1 MLKIF
6 TRRSKKPDYS
16 YLKERVLS
24 LITTYVANRGLYSVL
39 KPETATVMRKGFEAF
54 LTHDVSRIE
63 NPESIMAVVYLKD
76 MESYNHLR
84 EIEVTHQSPRRN
96 VLSQTALDQLVDQVT
111 RELIKQVA
119 DAR

>member
-6 TRRSKKPDYS
+6 TRRSQKPDYS
-16 YLKERVLS
+16 SLKERVLS
-24 LITTYVANRGLYSVL
+24 LITTYVAIRGLYSLV

-76 MESYNHLR
+76 MESYDHLR
-84 EIEVTHQSPRRN
+84 EIEVTQSPRRN
-96 VLSQTALDQLVDQVT
+96 VLSRIAL
-111 RELIKQVA
+111 
-119 DAR
+119 

>member
-16 YLKERVLS
+16 SLKERVLS
-24 LITTYVANRGLYSVL
+24 LITTYVAIRGLYSLV

-76 MESYNHLR
+76 MESYDQPR
-84 EIEVTHQSPRRN
+84 EIEVTQSPRRN
-96 VLSQTALDQLVDQVT
+96 VLSRIAL
-111 RELIKQVA
+111 
-119 DAR
+119 